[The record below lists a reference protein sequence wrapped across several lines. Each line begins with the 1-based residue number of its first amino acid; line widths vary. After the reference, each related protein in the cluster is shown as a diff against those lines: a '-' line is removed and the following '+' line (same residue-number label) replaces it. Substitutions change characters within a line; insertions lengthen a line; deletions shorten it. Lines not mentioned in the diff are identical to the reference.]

1 MRCALLFTT
10 ILLFAIVPFS
20 NPATAEGLDENSAI
34 TMTASFDNSTEMTTL
49 TITMPVTNNAT
60 LLDELKD
67 ASFKIFR
74 FHGPSFSQYGETV
87 AAEIQLCTQAMSN
100 SECSGATFVIEHYP
114 IPHANLESVYTLTV
128 RPTNVLICDSNSLEE
143 TASPVAA
150 VENLAA
156 SYSDGVTT
164 LVWDYPESIAMNH
177 SVMIYSH
184 DSPAT
189 RENWNSLTKTIV
201 SSSVSAGTTSYDIN
215 YSGELVERD
224 IFYSITLLYD
234 TSEDTRFIG
243 SNTLTNSLWED
254 NTAPLFIGE
263 LDVTFNPDTD
273 VTTIDWGEGISDE
286 DLVINIY
293 RSDME
298 LLILDSNSLTA
309 TVDAGLSSFDLQ
321 IPIGEHRQ
329 SWYAIS
335 LEDSQGNEVQ
345 TLTESSPVA
354 GPIIETT
361 ISSSTI
367 TNILADRNIDGSIT
381 LNWDESISDPYAIAK
396 VWRSVTGP
404 IDSFENLEE
413 LISTNVSNQ
422 QFTHDPINPVDEAWY
437 AITIEG
443 IWGSSAIPWHDETLV
458 AGVNSMITPI
468 REIEELV
475 EEPTPDIL
483 AQVQSTTGAGGSIS
497 DGSLISLG
505 AMYEGDIIIISTSG
519 IVENISCNDING
531 QGSVI
536 FSQSDWALSFDANQ
550 SGETCLGTIIDGENE
565 IGFTLSWN
573 YIETIADNSNDT
585 SNETA
590 DDDDDDDDE
599 YQEEGKGEV
608 GEKGTVAS
616 IILAIIILILLV
628 YLLVMMRS
636 PNYEE
641 EE

>member
-20 NPATAEGLDENSAI
+20 NPVTADGLDENSGI
-34 TMTASFDNSTEMTTL
+34 TISASFDNSTELTTIN
-49 TITMPVTNNAT
+49 ITMPLTNNAT
-60 LLDELKD
+60 LLDEMKD
-67 ASFKIFR
+67 TT
-74 FHGPSFSQYGETV
+74 FSIYRLVEGLGWIDTETIV
-87 AAEIQLCTQAMSN
+87 SEIQFCTQGSSN
-100 SECSGATFVIEHYP
+100 SECSGGSFEIEHYP
-114 IPHANLESVYTLTV
+114 LLVDGGFE
-128 RPTNVLICDSNSLEE
+128 PTNINYLLAFNNVSILSNTLEE
-143 TASPVAA
+143 IITPSFA
-150 VENLAA
+150 VENLTGT
-156 SYSDGVTT
+156 YSDDVTT
-164 LVWDYPESIAMNH
+164 LAWDYPEGIPMNH
-177 SVMIYSH
+177 SIMIYSH

-189 RENWNSLTKTIV
+189 RESWNGLTKTII

-215 YSGELVERD
+215 YSGELIERD
-224 IFYSITLLYD
+224 IFYSVTLLYD

-254 NTAPLFIGE
+254 NTAPLFLGE
-263 LDVTFNPDTD
+263 LEVTFNSDTD
-273 VTTIDWGEGISDE
+273 VTTIDWGEGIFDE

-293 RSDME
+293 RSDTE

-309 TVDAGLSSFDLQ
+309 TVDASSPSFDLP

-335 LEDSQGNEVQ
+335 LEDSEGNEVQ

-367 TNILADRNIDGSIT
+367 TNIIVDRNIDGSIT

-396 VWRSVTGP
+396 VWRSITGP
-404 IDSFENLEE
+404 IDSFEDLEE

-437 AITIEG
+437 AITIEA
-443 IWGSSAIPWHDETLV
+443 IWGSSAIPWHDETLI

-468 REIEELV
+468 RETEDIV
-475 EEPTPDIL
+475 VEPTPGVL
-483 AQVQSTTGAGGSIS
+483 AQVQSSTGAGGSIS

-505 AMYEGDIIIISTSG
+505 AMYEGDIIIISTS
-519 IVENISCNDING
+519 IMVDKISCNNMT
-531 QGSVI
+531 SEVFVV
-536 FSQSDWALSFDANQ
+536 FSHWALTFDANQ
-550 SGETCLGTIIDGENE
+550 SDETCLGTIIDGDTE
-565 IGFTLSWN
+565 IGFTLTWN
-573 YIETIADNSNDT
+573 YIETIPNNSNDT

-590 DDDDDDDDE
+590 DDDDDDNE
-599 YQEEGKGEV
+599 QQEAEGDGEV
-608 GEKGTVAS
+608 EEKGTVAS

>member
-20 NPATAEGLDENSAI
+20 NPATAEGLDENSGI
-34 TMTASFDNSTEMTTL
+34 TIIASFDNSTEMTTL

-67 ASFKIFR
+67 ANFKIFR
-74 FHGPSFSQYGETV
+74 FHGPSFSQSGETV

-100 SECSGATFVIEHYP
+100 SECSGAIFVIEHYP
-114 IPHANLESVYTLTV
+114 IPHANLESVYTLTI
-128 RPTNVLICDSNSLEE
+128 RPTNVLICNSNSLEE

-156 SYSDGVTT
+156 AYSDGVTT

-215 YSGELVERD
+215 YSGELIERD
-224 IFYSITLLYD
+224 IFYSVTLLYD

-309 TVDAGLSSFDLQ
+309 TVDASSSSFDLP

-335 LEDSQGNEVQ
+335 LEDSEGNEVQ

-361 ISSSTI
+361 ISLSTI
-367 TNILADRNIDGSIT
+367 TNLLAERNMDGSIT

-396 VWRSVTGP
+396 VWRSITGP

-422 QFTHDPINPVDEAWY
+422 MFTHNPINSVDEAWY

-443 IWGSSAIPWHDETLV
+443 MWGSSAISWHDETLV
-458 AGVNSMITPI
+458 AGVNSMIAPI
-468 REIEELV
+468 RETEEPV
-475 EEPTPDIL
+475 EEPIFDIL
-483 AQVQSTTGAGGSIS
+483 VQVQSTTGAGANIS

-505 AMYEGDIIIISTSG
+505 AMYEGDIIIISTSRV
-519 IVENISCNDING
+519 VENISCNDING

-565 IGFTLSWN
+565 IGFTLTWN
-573 YIETIADNSNDT
+573 YIETIANNSNNT
-585 SNETA
+585 SNET
-590 DDDDDDDDE
+590 DDDDDDDK

>member
-20 NPATAEGLDENSAI
+20 NPVTADGLDENSGI
-34 TMTASFDNSTEMTTL
+34 TISASFDNSTELTTIN
-49 TITMPVTNNAT
+49 ITMPLTNNAT
-60 LLDELKD
+60 LLDEMKD
-67 ASFKIFR
+67 TT
-74 FHGPSFSQYGETV
+74 FSIYRLVEGLGWIDTETIV
-87 AAEIQLCTQAMSN
+87 SEIQFCTQGSSN
-100 SECSGATFVIEHYP
+100 SECSGGSFEIEHYP
-114 IPHANLESVYTLTV
+114 LLVDSALNYQYLLAFN
-128 RPTNVLICDSNSLEE
+128 NVSILSNTLEE
-143 TASPVAA
+143 IITPSFA
-150 VENLAA
+150 VENLTGT
-156 SYSDGVTT
+156 YSDDVTT
-164 LVWDYPESIAMNH
+164 LAWDYPEGIPMNH
-177 SVMIYSH
+177 SIMIYSH

-189 RENWNSLTKTIV
+189 RESWNGLTKTII

-215 YSGELVERD
+215 YSGELIERD
-224 IFYSITLLYD
+224 IFYSVTLLYD

-254 NTAPLFIGE
+254 NTAPLFLGE
-263 LDVTFNPDTD
+263 LEVTFNSDTD
-273 VTTIDWGEGISDE
+273 VTTIDWGEGIFDE

-293 RSDME
+293 RSDTE

-309 TVDAGLSSFDLQ
+309 TVDASSPSFDLP

-335 LEDSQGNEVQ
+335 LEDSEGNEVQ

-367 TNILADRNIDGSIT
+367 TNIIVDRNIDGSIT

-396 VWRSVTGP
+396 VWRSITGP
-404 IDSFENLEE
+404 IDSFEDLEE

-437 AITIEG
+437 AITIEA
-443 IWGSSAIPWHDETLV
+443 IWGSSAIPWHDETLI

-468 REIEELV
+468 RETEDIV
-475 EEPTPDIL
+475 VEPTPGVL
-483 AQVQSTTGAGGSIS
+483 AQVQSSTGAGGSIS

-505 AMYEGDIIIISTSG
+505 AMYEGDIIIISTS
-519 IVENISCNDING
+519 IMVDKISCNNMT
-531 QGSVI
+531 SEVFVV
-536 FSQSDWALSFDANQ
+536 FSHWALTFDANQ
-550 SGETCLGTIIDGENE
+550 SDETCLGTIIDGDTE
-565 IGFTLSWN
+565 IGFTLTWN
-573 YIETIADNSNDT
+573 YIETIPNNSNDT

-590 DDDDDDDDE
+590 DDDDDDNE
-599 YQEEGKGEV
+599 QQEAEGDGEV
-608 GEKGTVAS
+608 EEKGTVAS